1 MKLAGC
7 VFIVFIAIT
16 ISGNVSVY
24 PGETTT
30 FTCKLNTQGID
41 GVTFQWVKLNGTNV
55 TFFNENL
62 DTEASGVGSTQNYN
76 FTSTF
81 SVMNVNYSDNS
92 IGFYCNASG
101 CTASMTAYLTGN
113 CTGEYVKSINIPR
126 SCDYCYVNNNNDV
139 IYCSYDSSSR
149 YYSIISII
157 AQSQ

>member
-76 FTSTF
+76 FTGQHLQCHERELLRQQHW
-81 SVMNVNYSDNS
+81 VLLQC
-92 IGFYCNASG
+92 IRLHC
-101 CTASMTAYLTGN
+101 
-113 CTGEYVKSINIPR
+113 K
-126 SCDYCYVNNNNDV
+126 
-139 IYCSYDSSSR
+139 YDCIFNR
-149 YYSIISII
+149 
-157 AQSQ
+157 